1 MSEAAGDVKSV
12 KMTPH
17 LSFPEVNGIGVGET
31 VLTRPV
37 CDCSHFAVPPDVP

>member
-17 LSFPEVNGIGVGET
+17 LSFTHAYPINFWET